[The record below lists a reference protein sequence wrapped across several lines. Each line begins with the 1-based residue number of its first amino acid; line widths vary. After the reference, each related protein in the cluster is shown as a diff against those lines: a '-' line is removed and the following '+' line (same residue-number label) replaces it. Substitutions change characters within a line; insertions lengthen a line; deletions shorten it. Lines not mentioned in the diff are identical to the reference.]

1 MQFGTNPSHRVVSY
15 NGSNA
20 DTRAHRNRMH
30 PVMTFAKPAAHFPDG
45 GAREAQ
51 GLIMTFA
58 KPAAHFPDGGA
69 REAQGL
75 KQQKLA
81 SATESEETPP
91 RATSTRAQKHAPGDE
106 ASLGLRRCL
115 YRHKRWQLVVVLVWP
130 RLRGFPGSRAK
141 GAGKSQTEREAFTFG
156 TLIRGKAPGRARAR
170 K

>member
-30 PVMTFAKPAAHFPDG
+30 PV
-45 GAREAQ
+45 
-51 GLIMTFA
+51 MTFA